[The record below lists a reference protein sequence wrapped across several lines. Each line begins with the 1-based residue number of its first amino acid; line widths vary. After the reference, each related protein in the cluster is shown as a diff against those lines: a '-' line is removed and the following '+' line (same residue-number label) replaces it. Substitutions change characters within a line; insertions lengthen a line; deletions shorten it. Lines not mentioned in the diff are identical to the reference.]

1 MFLSVAMARMEVCPN
16 TAAST
21 AIDPRN
27 TGFQLRTVMQASWPF
42 AFVIALC
49 IVLWAPRLKGPI
61 DLRWDA
67 SLYYLLGTS
76 LATGQ
81 GYRILSEPGAPEAI
95 QYPPLL
101 PGIIALYERAL
112 GSSDPAVVGP
122 WLRRSYAALFLVYG
136 VLVLM
141 LARKYLRPLFA
152 VAAAVLCLLHHSTIF
167 LSDVLF
173 TELPFGLVSVAFV
186 LWAGNA
192 TNKQRL
198 WWRDVVSFVLATAG
212 FLLRTAGIVLF
223 VAWIFEA
230 VVRRR
235 WQLAIA
241 RFFPALLPIV
251 LWQAHIARVH
261 GSDEYHH
268 PAYEYQRAS
277 YEFYNVS
284 YADNVSLKD
293 PLRPELGRLSGSAM
307 AMRIAK
313 NFPFVV
319 LAMGETIS
327 AGDFYWRKPIS
338 ELQNLVFGRQLVP
351 VGFVLAPIL
360 GFAILALLGLILL
373 AQRGAWLITLIVL
386 SSVGLICTT
395 PWRFQF
401 ARYLAP
407 MAPLLTTAFV
417 FALCQAARLF
427 QCGKPAASFQSKLT
441 RGAPAVLLVSILALQ
456 SYSAWQLFEERARD
470 GASFVT
476 GRGAVGTH
484 FFYYGQP
491 WLGWARAVDWVSKHS
506 TPDAIVATSASHYCY
521 LSIGRRAVGPPL
533 EADAERARRLLEAV
547 PVSYVIVDNM
557 PPPNVTRRYALPAM
571 ETDTTN
577 WRLSYISESTKLFV
591 HTGGGNQ

>member
-1 MFLSVAMARMEVCPN
+1 MEVCHQPSRV
-16 TAAST
+16 TGETTT
-21 AIDPRN
+21 AIQPH
-27 TGFQLRTVMQASWPF
+27 TVIKPFWSF
-42 AFVIALC
+42 AFVVVLCIALW
-49 IVLWAPRLKGPI
+49 IPRLSGPI

-67 SLYYLLGTS
+67 GVYYVLGTS
-76 LATGQ
+76 LATGR

-101 PGIIALYERAL
+101 PGMIALYERAL
-112 GSSDPAVVGP
+112 GSTDPAVVGP
-122 WLRRSYAALFLVYG
+122 WLRRSYAALFVCYG
-136 VLVLM
+136 VAVLT

-152 VAAAVLCLLHHSTIF
+152 LAGAVLCLLHHSTIF

-192 TNKQRL
+192 ANKQRL
-198 WWRDVVSFVLATAG
+198 WWREVVSFVLATGG

-230 VVRRR
+230 IVRRR

-241 RFFPALLPIV
+241 RFFPALLPIM

-268 PAYEYQRAS
+268 PAYEYQRAP
-277 YEFYNVS
+277 YQFYNVS

-293 PLRPELGRLSGSAM
+293 PLRPEFGCLSGGAM
-307 AMRIAK
+307 VVRIAK
-313 NFPFVV
+313 NFQFVV

-327 AGDFYWRKPIS
+327 AGDFYWRKLMS
-338 ELQNLVFGRQLVP
+338 GLQNLVFGRQLVP
-351 VGFVLAPIL
+351 VGFVCAPIL
-360 GFAILALLGLILL
+360 AFAILSIVGLILL
-373 AQRGAWLITLIVL
+373 AQRGASLITLILL

-401 ARYLAP
+401 VRYLAP
-407 MAPLLTTAFV
+407 TAPFLTTAFV
-417 FALCQAARLF
+417 FALSQAARLF
-427 QCGKPAASFQSKLT
+427 HCGKPAASLQSKLT

-476 GRGAVGTH
+476 GKGAVGTH

-491 WLGWARAVDWVSKHS
+491 WLGWARAVERVSKHS
-506 TPDAIVATSASHYCY
+506 SPDAIVATSASHYCY
-521 LSIGRRAVGPPL
+521 LSIGRRAVSPPL
-533 EADAERARRLLEAV
+533 EADAERARRLLEAI

-557 PPPNVTRRYALPAM
+557 PPPNASRRYALPAM

-577 WRLSYISESTKLFV
+577 WRLSYTSESTKLFE
-591 HTGGGNQ
+591 HTDGVKQ

>member
-1 MFLSVAMARMEVCPN
+1 MELCAN
-16 TAAST
+16 AAAATANES
-21 AIDPRN
+21 RN
-27 TGFQLRTVMQASWPF
+27 TGFQLRGVIKRNWLF

-49 IVLWAPRLKGPI
+49 IVLWAPRLNGPI

-101 PGIIALYERAL
+101 PGIVALYERAL
-112 GSSDPAVVGP
+112 GSTDPAVVGP

-136 VLVLM
+136 MAVLT

-152 VAAAVLCLLHHSTIF
+152 LAAAVLCLLHHSTIF

-173 TELPFGLVSVAFV
+173 TELPFALVSIAFV
-186 LWAGNA
+186 LWAGDAANR
-192 TNKQRL
+192 QRP
-198 WWRDVVSFVLATAG
+198 WGREVVSFVLATAG
-212 FLLRTAGIVLF
+212 FLLRTAGMVLF
-223 VAWIFEA
+223 VGWIFEA
-230 VVRRR
+230 IVRRR

-261 GSDEYHH
+261 RSDEYHH

-277 YEFYNVS
+277 YQFYNVS

-293 PLRPELGRLSGSAM
+293 PLRPKLGRLSGSAM
-307 AMRIAK
+307 ARRMAK

-319 LAMGETIS
+319 LAIGETIS
-327 AGDFYWRKPIS
+327 ASDFYWRKAMS
-338 ELQNLVFGRQLVP
+338 DLQNLVFGGQLIP
-351 VGFVLAPIL
+351 VGLVWAPIV
-360 GFAILALLGLILL
+360 GFAILALVGLILL
-373 AQRGAWLITLIVL
+373 SRRGAWLITLIVL

-395 PWRFQF
+395 PFRFQF

-407 MAPLLTTAFV
+407 IAPLLTTAFV
-417 FALCQAARLF
+417 FALSQVEHLF
-427 QCGKPAASFQSKLT
+427 QRRQPAVSFHGKLT
-441 RGAPAVLLVSILALQ
+441 RGALAVLLVSTLALQ
-456 SYSAWQLFEERARD
+456 IYTAWQLFEERARD
-470 GASFVT
+470 GASFVA
-476 GRGAVGTH
+476 GRGAVGPQ

-491 WLGWARAVDWVSKHS
+491 WLGWAQAVDWVSRHS
-506 TPDAIVATSASHYCY
+506 TPDAIVATPASHYCY
-521 LSIGRRAVGPPL
+521 LSIGRRAVSPPL
-533 EADAERARRLLEAV
+533 EADAARVRRLLEAV

-571 ETDTTN
+571 ESDTIN
-577 WRLSYISESTKLFV
+577 WRLSNTFEGTKLYAHRAGV
-591 HTGGGNQ
+591 NQ